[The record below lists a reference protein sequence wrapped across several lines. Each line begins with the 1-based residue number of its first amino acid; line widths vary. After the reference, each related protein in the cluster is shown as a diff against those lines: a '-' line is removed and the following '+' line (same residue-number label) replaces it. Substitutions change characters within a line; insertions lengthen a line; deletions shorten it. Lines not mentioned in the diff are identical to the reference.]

1 MFATTTNHTI
11 TVGGDAFYDLTFSGV
26 GGSWFFTESALSIGN
41 DFRVSTG
48 TVTMPP
54 NGTTTIAGSFSSVGG
69 TFGHSNG
76 TVYFTSLGAKT
87 IAASGTPFTNLF
99 YNLTFNGS
107 GSWSFLDT
115 YATTSN
121 NFNLQQGTVTFPSAN
136 LSVGGSFT
144 QSGGTFY
151 HNSGTVGFTGAGT
164 YTIDVGASSFN
175 SLAFTGSGSR
185 SFLDAN
191 VTALGS
197 VWVTGGT
204 LTLPSGTFSIGG
216 S

>member
-1 MFATTTNHTI
+1 MEGEVH
-11 TVGGDAFYDLTFSGV
+11 
-26 GGSWFFTESALSIGN
+26 GSLLSRHSQSEMTLG
-41 DFRVSTG
+41 FQQEP
-48 TVTMPP
+48 VTMPP

-76 TVYFTSLGAKT
+76 TVYFTSLGAET

-144 QSGGTFY
+144 QSGGTFN

-164 YTIDVGASSFN
+164 YTIDVGASS
-175 SLAFTGSGSR
+175 LEQPR
-185 SFLDAN
+185 
-191 VTALGS
+191 VYRK
-197 VWVTGGT
+197 WE
-204 LTLPSGTFSIGG
+204 
-216 S
+216 